1 MFMIQET
8 KISKKL
14 DIPYAFS
21 LYDLVLILHDMQVHY
36 NCVFNEQG
44 RKEIIK
50 AVKCQF
56 WGPWFKTKFL

>member
-1 MFMIQET
+1 MIQET
-8 KISKKL
+8 KISTNL

-21 LYDLVLILHDMQVHY
+21 LHVLVLILHDMQVYY

-56 WGPWFKTKFL
+56 RGPRFKTTFL